1 MEPVSIVAFCLDAG
15 NDEKELSTGDETERI
30 QEIIDR
36 FNQASVDESKPGE
49 LTSIILNPL
58 IKIVRKVLV
67 ATQTWV
73 TEGQK
78 NASRKGE
85 WVVK

>member
-1 MEPVSIVAFCLDAG
+1 M
-15 NDEKELSTGDETERI
+15 NDEKELSTGDDTTSF
-30 QEIIDR
+30 QEIIDQ
-36 FNQASVDESKPGE
+36 FNHASVDKSKLDE